1 MANKIVL
8 DLETQKGFSEVG
20 GRSKHHLL
28 KVSVAGIYSFAD
40 DQYRI
45 FEERELHKLGEL
57 LAAADQ
63 VIGFNVLQFDYAV
76 LAPYLNFSL
85 ETIPT
90 LDILTELEKVLGHR
104 LSLEA
109 VAQAT
114 LGTGKSG
121 SGMEALRLW
130 KAGRLADL
138 KKYCL
143 DDVRLTKE
151 VYEYGQKYGKLLY
164 QDFFDTREIPV
175 SFSEP
180 AIRQNVLKQSTL
192 F

>member
-1 MANKIVL
+1 MTNKIVL
-8 DLETQKGFSEVG
+8 DLETQREFSEVG
-20 GRSKHHLL
+20 GRNKHHLL

-63 VIGFNVLQFDYAV
+63 VIGFNILQFDYAV
-76 LAPYLNFSL
+76 LAPYVNFSL
-85 ETIPT
+85 EKIPS
-90 LDILTELEKVLGHR
+90 LDILVELEKILGHR
-104 LSLEA
+104 ISLEA

-130 KAGRLADL
+130 KAGQLEDL

-143 DDVRLTKE
+143 DDVKLTKE

-164 QDFFDTREIPV
+164 QDFFETREIPV
-175 SFSEP
+175 SFPEP
-180 AIRQNVLKQSTL
+180 QIRQNVVKQTSL